1 MIIDKTVLAMY
12 SKTRTL
18 TFVKELQKMTS
29 DLQGKCKLVN
39 AGNGKMY
46 QLPLHGK
53 TEMEFRKHRMEEIN
67 GTELNYAY
75 RNMLPLLLSKWL
87 DYSTDDPLFLA
98 NLPINVT
105 NGAIELAHAAARA
118 KDNILMGTWRDLV
131 KGSPTFGEYIPRK
144 HNTVNASATD
154 GSPYQG
160 GTTSGIFGDAYVG
173 ERGEERIPLVQ
184 QPVLMGAE
192 TPISVHTDYTK
203 GGQLNLR
210 LTNVIQYNYVKSGSP
225 TASGLNVDKMA
236 AAIQCFAARNATG
249 TKYLAITPQQ
259 ALDIMTDEKFQ
270 NKLYGH
276 CVIVN
281 GLPASIMG
289 VQTVITDCVPLVNV
303 GTAEAPKFVRS
314 CPMWVGDDLIFGMW
328 QNMEIRV
335 VQEQGRMED
344 LVRVG
349 ARLGMGCARV
359 REETFVCIHCDEG
372 YEPKAA

>member
-1 MIIDKTVLAMY
+1 MIIDKTVLEMY

-18 TFVKELQKMTS
+18 TFVRELQKTVS
-29 DLQGKCKLVN
+29 ELQGMCKLVN

-46 QLPLHGK
+46 QLPVHGK
-53 TEMEFRKHRMEEIN
+53 TEMEFRKQRKEEIS
-67 GTELNYAY
+67 GTELSYAY
-75 RNMLPLLLSKWL
+75 RNMLPLLMTKWL
-87 DYSTDDPLFLA
+87 EYSTDDPMFLA
-98 NLPINVT
+98 NLPVNVT
-105 NGAIELAHAAARA
+105 NGTIELANAAARM
-118 KDNILMGTWRDLV
+118 KDQIFMGSWRDMV
-131 KGSPTFGEYIPRK
+131 TSSPTYGEYIPRK
-144 HNTVNASATD
+144 HNSVNVSATD
-154 GSPYQG
+154 GSPYNG
-160 GTTSGIFGDAYVG
+160 GTTSGIFGDVYAG
-173 ERGEERIPLVQ
+173 ERGEERIALPQ
-184 QPVLMGAE
+184 QPVLMGAA
-192 TPISVHTDYTK
+192 TPIATHADYKSGSVI
-203 GGQLNLR
+203 NLR
-210 LTNVIQYNYVKSGSP
+210 LTNVIPHHYVKSGTP
-225 TASGLNVDKMA
+225 TGSGLNVEKMA

-289 VQTVITDCVPLVNV
+289 VKVVITDTVPLVNV
-303 GTAEAPKFVRS
+303 GTSGEPKFVRS
-314 CPMWVGDDLIFGMW
+314 CPMWIGEDLIYGMW

-335 VQEQGRMED
+335 RQPENMED

-372 YEPKAA
+372 FVPAA